1 MENLKLI
8 SLRVEPETLQKIDE
22 LAKRYDYYTRSAI
35 IKNLLR
41 AVLKCAAGGTIWR
54 MISEYYLY
62 EKGFVVKCEKD
73 PDVLAERAKP
83 YYGD

>member
-8 SLRVEPETLQKIDE
+8 SVRVDPETLRKIDD
-22 LAKRYDYYTRSAI
+22 LAKRYDYYTRSSI
-35 IKNLLR
+35 INNLLG

-62 EKGFVVKCEKD
+62 EKGYVVKCDKD
-73 PDVLAERAKP
+73 PAVLAERNKP
-83 YYGD
+83 NYDD